1 MRHLKLKYSTAAE
14 ALSLLLAS
22 VLMAGALTGCGQ
34 TGTLNTAA
42 NTSTN
47 TSTNTNLT
55 ISPEISTA
63 EINPSAPEYAEKI
76 FGTDIIT
83 LEILADEAQWQTMLD
98 NATEEAYIKVDVVIN
113 GTTLKDVGI
122 RPKGNSSLKQV
133 ASSDSDRYSFRIKF
147 DKYVEGQTCFGLDQ
161 MVVNNMMGD
170 NSYMKEYISYDLMKT
185 IGVDTPYFGF
195 TDITVN
201 GQPWGLYLA
210 VELYNDSYEERVYG
224 DTTGALFNVKMSMGQ
239 DQMPGEGRM
248 PMVDRPV
255 TDERPET
262 NTGATASASPTQIPS
277 DLPEDRT
284 PGDFPGG
291 KVGNMGARNGGSLA
305 YTDDNPESYSDIF
318 DNVVGD
324 VDTAANQRVITAL
337 KALYSG
343 TELDTYFDTD
353 AILRY
358 LAAHTVVVNLDSY
371 SSSMA
376 QNYYLYERAG
386 QLTVLPWDYN
396 LAWGG
401 FQSGDADSVINFPI
415 DTPVS
420 GVSMSDRPL
429 LNQLLSDETY
439 LAQYHDHL
447 NTLLQKYFADG
458 HFTQKIQSLHTLISD
473 DVKNDPTAFC
483 TYEAYQTAVEALIEL
498 GNLRAQSIQGQLD
511 GSIPSTT
518 EGQQSSPSV
527 LVPAGDLQIEALGS
541 MMGSGKRGE
550 R

>member
-1 MRHLKLKYSTAAE
+1 MKYSTAAE